1 MSTDVSKKK
10 KRAWNLH
17 QTTKLPAHWS
27 KYKECEKK
35 SKRVIKSA
43 KHDLEKKI
51 ATDGNPK
58 PFYAYLKSKTKS
70 RTE

>member
-1 MSTDVSKKK
+1 MSTDVAK
-10 KRAWNLH
+10 KRKEH
-17 QTTKLPAHWS
+17 GIFIKLPNYQLTGVNTKS
-27 KYKECEKK
+27 VKKK

-43 KHDLEKKI
+43 KHNLEKKI